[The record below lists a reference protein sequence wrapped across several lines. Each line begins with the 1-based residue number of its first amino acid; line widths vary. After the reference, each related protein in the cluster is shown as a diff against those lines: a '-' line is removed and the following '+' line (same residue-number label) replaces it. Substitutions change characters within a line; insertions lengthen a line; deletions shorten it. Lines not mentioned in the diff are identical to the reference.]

1 MTQSLQSTGTVHSQ
15 LTLKMEIPGAH
26 LLQGF
31 KDALPLT
38 QLLDAQGY
46 LVAGTFGDILWQG
59 KWRQET
65 RNGRLRYLGCPNKA
79 QRDGGSSG
87 CKGNVKMVLPSILP
101 SWSP

>member
-1 MTQSLQSTGTVHSQ
+1 MGSKSLQFTGTVGGQ
-15 LTLKMEIPGAH
+15 LTFKMEIPGAH

-59 KWRQET
+59 KRGQET
-65 RNGRLRYLGCPNKA
+65 RNGRLRYLKCP
-79 QRDGGSSG
+79 
-87 CKGNVKMVLPSILP
+87 KGPKRWRQLRLQG
-101 SWSP
+101 